1 MSLQKSKSHRMLRG
15 NGAQNQ
21 RQSPITSSTV
31 SPSLDRAS
39 SAVERQESGIQEQAT
54 SKVAL
59 NSTTQIPIGMQSN
72 AVYEEPPPL
81 PMIYDFDPN
90 DPVWTYEIL
99 DFTEDVRRICPRL
112 LQDKKLLG
120 WQIDCE
126 DPDIPGKFRLKME
139 RTRLEKIHERMRA
152 SYDNLR
158 MQRPSDPNLVITDGV
173 DKTEIVTADQIA
185 KHLQAKT

>member
-1 MSLQKSKSHRMLRG
+1 MARASG
-15 NGAQNQ
+15 GA
-21 RQSPITSSTV
+21 RQSAHVQDSVQPPKPAEVPPPEREPVLTTS
-31 SPSLDRAS
+31 
-39 SAVERQESGIQEQAT
+39 G
-54 SKVAL
+54 
-59 NSTTQIPIGMQSN
+59 SN

-99 DFTEDVRRICPRL
+99 DFTDDVRRICPRL

-139 RTRLEKIHERMRA
+139 RSRLEQIHRRMQNA
-152 SYDNLR
+152 YDNLR
-158 MQRPSDPNLVITDGV
+158 MQRPTDPNLVVTDSI
-173 DKTEIVTADQIA
+173 DKSEIVTADQIA
-185 KHLQAKT
+185 KHLQASS